1 MSTKYVFV
9 TGGVA
14 SSLGKG
20 ITAASL
26 GRLLKAR
33 GYSVTIQKFDPY
45 LNVDPGTM
53 NPYQH
58 GEVFVTEDGM
68 ETDLDLGHYER
79 FIDENLTRHSS
90 ITSGQIFY
98 SVLNRERSGGY
109 NGGTVQIIPHITD
122 EIKEK
127 LYRVGE
133 KADIVITE
141 IGGTIGDI
149 EGQPFIEAIRQ
160 FQWEIDRRDQL
171 FLHVTLIPYLKSSQ
185 ELKTK
190 PTQHSVKQLQSMG
203 IQPGMLVCRSDYPV
217 PQSMRE
223 KLAQFCNVPAK
234 YIIENLDAESL
245 YQVPLMLEK
254 EGFADKVCEALSL
267 PQRTPDLRDWEEL
280 VHRFHCPEKQVTIA
294 LVGKY
299 IELHD
304 AYLSVVEALAHGGI
318 ANKAR
323 VKIRWI
329 AADELVEDGVNLD
342 EKLGGVQ
349 GILVPGGFGDRGI
362 EGKMAAARYAREHR
376 IPYLGICL
384 GMQIAIME
392 FARDAC
398 GMAGASSTEF
408 DPHTAYPVIDIM
420 EDQQGKVQTGGTMR
434 LGGYPCRL
442 AEGTQARALYG
453 QEMITERHR
462 HRFEVNNNF
471 LPPMLEAGLVVAGVN
486 PQRNLVEAI
495 ELRDHPFF
503 VGVQFHPEFK
513 SRPNRPHPLFA
524 GLIAAAVRSLEK

>member
-1 MSTKYVFV
+1 M
-9 TGGVA
+9 
-14 SSLGKG
+14 
-20 ITAASL
+20 
-26 GRLLKAR
+26 
-33 GYSVTIQKFDPY
+33 
-45 LNVDPGTM
+45 
-53 NPYQH
+53 
-58 GEVFVTEDGM
+58 
-68 ETDLDLGHYER
+68 
-79 FIDENLTRHSS
+79 
-90 ITSGQIFY
+90 
-98 SVLNRERSGGY
+98 
-109 NGGTVQIIPHITD
+109 
-122 EIKEK
+122 
-127 LYRVGE
+127 
-133 KADIVITE
+133 
-141 IGGTIGDI
+141 
-149 EGQPFIEAIRQ
+149 
-160 FQWEIDRRDQL
+160 
-171 FLHVTLIPYLKSSQ
+171 
-185 ELKTK
+185 
-190 PTQHSVKQLQSMG
+190 
-203 IQPGMLVCRSDYPV
+203 
-217 PQSMRE
+217 
-223 KLAQFCNVPAK
+223 
-234 YIIENLDAESL
+234 
-245 YQVPLMLEK
+245 
-254 EGFADKVCEALSL
+254 
-267 PQRTPDLRDWEEL
+267 
-280 VHRFHCPEKQVTIA
+280 HRFHCPEKQVTIA

-342 EKLGGVQ
+342 EKLGDVQ
-349 GILVPGGFGDRGI
+349 GILVPGGFGNRGI

-398 GMAGASSTEF
+398 GMVGASSTEF

-524 GLIAAAVRSLEK
+524 GFIAAAVRSLEK